1 MARKPMDMPTG
12 VEIHGSSLRIRFTW
26 NGKRHAEVLTLPTT
40 KSGIATAAK
49 LRTEIVGLI
58 KHGLMDGAQYAKH
71 FPNSLQV
78 LPATSDD
85 SFLAFTQ
92 NWLDCRPIAEG
103 TKINYKSLMNHYW
116 MPYLG
121 HVPVGMI
128 TLTLLQKIVAETKWT
143 SPQVRRAAIH
153 KVRTVLK
160 AAVGQGK
167 LDSNPAELLE
177 LPKKLKKQIDP
188 FKQDEAYQII
198 AKLYATEHW
207 PSLIYAAFYE
217 FVFYTGMRLSEALA
231 LRWDAVDLNRREA
244 HVCRTVALGK
254 VEERTKTGNDRVVLL
269 NERAIHAL
277 YFAQAYCERRASSKV
292 GRIKEFPYCFPP
304 SKGQP
309 FVKQTS
315 DLHHQWRPTLKELG
329 IRYRPPYNCRH
340 TYATICLMAGMNPAF
355 IAKQLGHSVQ
365 MLLDRYAH
373 WIDGEND
380 WAQMEKLQIGP
391 KLAQYPKQPL

>member
-1 MARKPMDMPTG
+1 MARKSLDLPEG
-12 VEIHGSSLRIRFTW
+12 VDLKNGSVRVRFTW
-26 NGKRHAEVLTLPTT
+26 AGKRYNEILSLPATST
-40 KSGIATAAK
+40 GIRTAAK
-49 LRTEIVGLI
+49 IRAEVVGLI
-58 KHGLMDGAQYAKH
+58 KHGLMDGTQYARL
-71 FPNSLQV
+71 FPQSKKV
-78 LPATSDD
+78 LSAASDE

-92 NWLDCRPIAEG
+92 LWLDSRPIAEG
-103 TKINYKSLMNHYW
+103 TKINYKSLLNCYW

-121 HVPVGMI
+121 HIPVSMI
-128 TLTLLQKIVAETKWT
+128 TLPLLQKIMAQTDWT
-143 SPQVRRAAIH
+143 SPQVQRAAIH
-153 KVRTVLK
+153 KLRTVLK
-160 AAVGQGK
+160 GAVRQGK
-167 LDSNPAELLE
+167 LESNPAELLE

-188 FKQDEAYQII
+188 FKQDEADQII
-198 AKLYATEHW
+198 ARLYATEHW
-207 PSLIYAAFYE
+207 PSQIYAAFYE

-254 VEERTKTGNDRVVLL
+254 IEERTKTGNDRVVLL

-292 GRIKEFPYCFPP
+292 GRIKEFPFCFPP
-304 SKGQP
+304 SKGQA

-365 MLLDRYAH
+365 MLLSTYAH
-373 WIDGEND
+373 WLDSAND
-380 WAQMEKLQIGP
+380 WAQMEKLTIGP
-391 KLAQYPKQPL
+391 KLVQAPELHN